1 MHEGHSQAWNLE
13 ANITK
18 ASVTRIKPVAKHTAK
33 TAFHRT
39 EMSPILDVY
48 GRLVQS
54 GQARDY
60 AIGMFP
66 DKAVFAIFRRAAEQP
81 TYRIEKVPAL
91 ASRQGAFAVYGS
103 AGQVLKRGHD
113 LKTVLRVFDSR
124 KFDVISG

>member
-1 MHEGHSQAWNLE
+1 MQEGHCQE
-13 ANITK
+13 PIREVNITK
-18 ASVTRIKPVAKHTAK
+18 ASVTQIKPAAKPVPK
-33 TAFHRT
+33 VAFHRT

-66 DKAVFAIFRRAAEQP
+66 DKAIFAIFRRAAEQP

-91 ASRQGAFAVYGS
+91 ANRQGAFVVYGS

-113 LKTVLRVFDSR
+113 LKAVLRVFDSR